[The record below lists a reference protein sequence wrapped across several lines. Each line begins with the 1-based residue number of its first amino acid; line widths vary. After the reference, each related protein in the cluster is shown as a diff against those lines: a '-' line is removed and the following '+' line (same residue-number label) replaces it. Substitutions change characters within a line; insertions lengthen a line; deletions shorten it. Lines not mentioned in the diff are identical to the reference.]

1 MKCNAFV
8 TNLYKKFTYSKVPL
22 AMGIAMVLFSATQ
35 NTVYAGGIDGMFVAG
50 VTRVMFEATSSES
63 KVDASKTED
72 DKVEAAKDIVA
83 KVTNTDSEESK
94 QEDTAGEAKSDAED
108 DLDEKFGDS
117 LVMAD
122 VENSVNI
129 RSEADEDS
137 DIVGK
142 MYKDCAGKIVEEGDD
157 WTKLETGDVT
167 GWVNNDYLCFGEEAK
182 TLAKQTGSLVATVN
196 TETLRIRS
204 EESVDSEVYGLL
216 AQGEKIEAVEED
228 GEWVKVRYSDD
239 TQGYVSAEYVSLEYE
254 IDEGESIEVI
264 EARIAA
270 EEATKKAE
278 EERKRKIEASRT
290 KTTVT
295 TKSTAVDSSISEQVL
310 LAALIDCEAGTQPY
324 EGKLAVGA
332 VVVNRAKGRYGS
344 VTKAIN
350 APAQFGPVASGKVAA
365 VAAAGPSPLAMKA
378 ASEALSGVSN
388 VGTATHFRNTK
399 SGYGGI
405 VIGNHVFW

>member
-1 MKCNAFV
+1 MKCNTFV
-8 TNLYKKFTYSKVPL
+8 TNLHKIFTYCKAPL
-22 AMGIAMVLFSATQ
+22 TIMIAMVLVCVSQ
-35 NTVYAGGIDGMFVAG
+35 NTVYAGGIGGMFTAG
-50 VTRVMFEATSSES
+50 VTKVMSSSVSSDTKS
-63 KVDASKTED
+63 KDDDAKKTDTAKVETAKETVAAVVAADADKSDKTEA
-72 DKVEAAKDIVA
+72 EEEPKDNI
-83 KVTNTDSEESK
+83 EMR
-94 QEDTAGEAKSDAED
+94 
-108 DLDEKFGDS
+108 FGDK

-129 RSEADEDS
+129 RSDADEES

-142 MYKDCAGKIVEEGDD
+142 MYKDCAGKIVEQSTD

-167 GWVNNDYLCFGEEAK
+167 GWVSNDYLCFGEEAK
-182 TLAKQTGSLVATVN
+182 KLARQTGSLVATVN

-216 AQGEKIEAVEED
+216 AEGEKIEAVEED

-270 EEATKKAE
+270 EEAAKKAE

-290 KTTVT
+290 KKTVT
-295 TKSTAVDSSISEQVL
+295 TQGAGVDSSISEQVL

-365 VAAAGPSPLAMKA
+365 VAAAGPSALAMKA
-378 ASEALSGVSN
+378 ASEALNGVSN

>member
-1 MKCNAFV
+1 MKCNTFV
-8 TNLYKKFTYSKVPL
+8 TNLHKFFTYCRVPL
-22 AMGIAMVLFSATQ
+22 AIGIALVLFCATQ
-35 NTVYAGGIDGMFVAG
+35 KTVYAGGIGGMFTAG
-50 VTRVMFEATSSES
+50 VTKVMANAQPDS
-63 KVDASKTED
+63 
-72 DKVEAAKDIVA
+72 DKVVTAKDVVA
-83 KVTNTDSEESK
+83 KVTNTQVEEPKVEVAKADEEKSE
-94 QEDTAGEAKSDAED
+94 AED
-108 DLDEKFGDS
+108 DLEEKFGDK

-129 RSEADEDS
+129 RSEADEDA

-216 AQGEKIEAVEED
+216 AEGEKIEAVEED

-270 EEATKKAE
+270 EEAAKKAE

-295 TKSTAVDSSISEQVL
+295 TKSTAVDSSVSDQVL

-344 VTKAIN
+344 IAKAIN

-365 VAAAGPSPLAMKA
+365 VAASGPSPMAMKA
-378 ASEALSGVSN
+378 AAEAISGVSN